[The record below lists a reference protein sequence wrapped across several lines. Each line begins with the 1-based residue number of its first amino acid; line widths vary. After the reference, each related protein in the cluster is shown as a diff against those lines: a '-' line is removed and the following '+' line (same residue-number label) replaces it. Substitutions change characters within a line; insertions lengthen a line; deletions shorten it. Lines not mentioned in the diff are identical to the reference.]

1 MERPRLPIYGHSGRS
16 ASAWSSAALCADD
29 DTLIPA
35 FKTTPVSRRFDSS
48 RLTSWC
54 AYTDAV
60 FHASRLNLAI
70 LAAVAPVMAALLPW
84 PVDAAL
90 PATPA
95 LERSADNWTERAGDQ
110 RLDASV
116 FRLIVPFRTQKD
128 GGRWQT
134 SNCGPA
140 TLGMLLDGFGIA
152 DQATD
157 DLRIRAHTYQGT
169 LGMRTGT
176 GLDHVA
182 HVGEDLGIRPHGLYT
197 SDGAFH
203 SWEITDIVA
212 ELRQGRPVMPLVRLY
227 LVPGYEGLAPRWGH
241 YILLTGLGPEG
252 FYFSDSLKTDAVAGT
267 SGLISERQLASAMA
281 ASHIPGQAVAF
292 SGPRPLA
299 VWQP

>member
-1 MERPRLPIYGHSGRS
+1 MPTGLTER
-16 ASAWSSAALCADD
+16 AALRGDHE
-29 DTLIPA
+29 TLIPLA
-35 FKTTPVSRRFDSS
+35 RRLRSCKLS
-48 RLTSWC
+48 PAIPGAAPR
-54 AYTDAV
+54 AYTEAV
-60 FHASRLNLAI
+60 HLAARINLAI
-70 LAAVAPVMAALLPW
+70 LVAVASMMAGLPPPPVRAAPPATAAV
-84 PVDAAL
+84 
-90 PATPA
+90 
-95 LERSADNWTERAGDQ
+95 ERAADNWAARAASDPAERTGDQ
-110 RLDASV
+110 RLDASA
-116 FRLIVPFRTQKD
+116 FRLLVPFRTQKD

-140 TLGMLLDGFGIA
+140 TLGMILDGFGIA

-182 HVGEDLGIRPHGLYT
+182 RVGEDLGITTHGLYT
-197 SDGAFH
+197 ADGAFR
-203 SWEITDIVA
+203 SWGIAEIVA

-241 YILLTGLGPEG
+241 YILLTGIGPDG
-252 FYFSDSLKTDAVAGT
+252 FYFSDSLKTDASAGT
-267 SGLISERQLASAMA
+267 SGVISERQLLGAMA

-292 SGPRPLA
+292 SGPRPLP